1 MPSDTDTGPG
11 AQVESKVDGAAT
23 AGSRTEFSQ
32 TLAVFHCRWCLPD
45 SDYVRSLLPAEARD
59 GSVLLQLSCSARME
73 AEFAIKAFAEGYD
86 GVLVLGCEQGEC
98 HYRTGNILALKRL
111 LVLRNIFGL
120 SGIHPERL
128 GFYWISPFDEG
139 AIKSCMR
146 EFYDGVVS
154 VGPFNSKDT
163 WSKH

>member
-11 AQVESKVDGAAT
+11 APVESGLDCAGAVDPGK
-23 AGSRTEFSQ
+23 GFSP

-45 SDYVRSLLPAEARD
+45 SDYVRPLLPAEAQA

-98 HYRTGNILALKRL
+98 LYRKGNILALKRL
-111 LVLRNIFGL
+111 LVLRNILGL

-128 GFYWISPFDEG
+128 GFYWVSPFDEG
-139 AIKSCMR
+139 AIRSCMR
-146 EFYDGVVS
+146 KFYDGVVR

-163 WSKH
+163 WSK